1 MLSSLGLGGLSS
13 FSNDLSLGFG
23 TVLEELASY
32 WITISG
38 PTDKD
43 RKHLS
48 GDHAQHTALR
58 GSQTRS
64 SSLFPVSQG
73 LWRMI
78 LYDVTALACMMRINF
93 KGTSVLGATL
103 NSLYRM

>member
-48 GDHAQHTALR
+48 GDHAQHTAPR
-58 GSQTRS
+58 GSHDGDLQTRS
-64 SSLFPVSQG
+64 PFLFLVSQG

-78 LYDVTALACMMRINF
+78 LYDVTALA
-93 KGTSVLGATL
+93 
-103 NSLYRM
+103 